1 MNGFSE
7 ESQSIAYGHT
17 HMKARLKEYFG
28 DQIIITEINGKSNI
42 VTLRSTAEC
51 VLQEFHD
58 RQKDD
63 PDMEKIHLIKKA
75 AKLIRNDIKSV
86 GTSNEHY
93 PPSYEIESQEKS
105 YNFLPTSVNVFLE
118 GIIMGKDVDLKR
130 ASIGQAIMQ
139 AARPRVLLAP
149 LKIGLDV
156 QLHHHF
162 ASRLLIDSLHRLL
175 FLPGSSN
182 V

>member
-1 MNGFSE
+1 
-7 ESQSIAYGHT
+7 
-17 HMKARLKEYFG
+17 
-28 DQIIITEINGKSNI
+28 
-42 VTLRSTAEC
+42 
-51 VLQEFHD
+51 
-58 RQKDD
+58 
-63 PDMEKIHLIKKA
+63 MEKIHLIKTA

-105 YNFLPTSVNVFLE
+105 YNFPPTSVKVFLE
-118 GIIMGKDVDLKR
+118 GIIVGKNVDLKR

-149 LKIGLDV
+149 LQIGLDV

-162 ASRLLIDSLHRLL
+162 ASRLLIRTRSIVFGFCCSYQEVQTFGKNAAVTQGTGIPNHTSEFVQYVADSVDHNLRTLDGNDTFH
-175 FLPGSSN
+175 GWG
-182 V
+182 

>member
-1 MNGFSE
+1 MSGFSE

-42 VTLRSTAEC
+42 VTLRSTAEY

-105 YNFLPTSVNVFLE
+105 YNFLPTSVKVF
-118 GIIMGKDVDLKR
+118 
-130 ASIGQAIMQ
+130 
-139 AARPRVLLAP
+139 
-149 LKIGLDV
+149 
-156 QLHHHF
+156 F
-162 ASRLLIDSLHRLL
+162 
-175 FLPGSSN
+175 
-182 V
+182 